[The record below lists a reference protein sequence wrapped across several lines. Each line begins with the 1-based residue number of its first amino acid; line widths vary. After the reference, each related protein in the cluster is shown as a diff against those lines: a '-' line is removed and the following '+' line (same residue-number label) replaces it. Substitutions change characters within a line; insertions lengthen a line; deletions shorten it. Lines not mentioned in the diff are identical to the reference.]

1 VMAAWLVL
9 IIVLFVLPLTAFMR
23 PLGEFK
29 KRTLLESSAL
39 AKRANRAIEQ
49 RCLGHARDQKDAP
62 TPADA
67 PSRSDLAAVYEAARK
82 MKSLPLSKESVLPL
96 ATAVLVP
103 TVGVGATQLPIREIL
118 KFASRLL
125 V

>member
-1 VMAAWLVL
+1 
-9 IIVLFVLPLTAFMR
+9 
-23 PLGEFK
+23 
-29 KRTLLESSAL
+29 
-39 AKRANRAIEQ
+39 
-49 RCLGHARDQKDAP
+49 
-62 TPADA
+62 
-67 PSRSDLAAVYEAARK
+67 